1 MYPAVPPRRGQHELA
16 IRCNRAKPTCD
27 GCQVRGLPCTYP
39 ERSKRKKANPRRGQP
54 KEPRMSDHVLSNLLE
69 RLLQVEET
77 CTRLVA
83 DASTVNTALS
93 NNSPGSLQ
101 GSSSQTP
108 GQTPEAHS
116 VVSSAASRTFIDN
129 DAEEAEVSD
138 MLSCPATPLNAD
150 VHLQQAFE
158 QVLHL
163 KRQNLFKQTASM
175 DYHIRP
181 EIAKACIEN
190 FCTHFQIDTFPS
202 FINVKLMHL
211 IPDIIDMPE
220 VTLEPAVLVL
230 YYSIVYHG
238 SMVIADDLGSQDSNL
253 TQRVYGC
260 CLRAL
265 PAWRE
270 RSSGTKTDLISAI
283 LLMRASFQQCDFE
296 FSWNM
301 YKLVYQCV
309 KKLNLHNIDQDFPS
323 TFMQQSPDDGTDHDR
338 QGLWALVLVDLFF
351 RLLHDKPAIMTAN
364 LTEWRVNLPAI
375 NVVPE
380 QPEHMVPTLAFFVK
394 SRLTFLLLRF
404 FDLFAQG
411 SDDKDCIERIEG
423 LCAEIED
430 LVREWSVRDSMDAN
444 EENVSNWWTL
454 YDLTLTASCSMM
466 IMSRKMEALQSEVSG
481 IPFPCYDK
489 PVSVLSV
496 RIARNVLELALL
508 GLGKYKSPLAAAY
521 VFGAFRCYVPYGCLA
536 RHLFVSGPGEP
547 GSTSLSDLAL
557 LEKVAE
563 SMSAIA
569 ERDGDLLPLTHTLH
583 MLNIS
588 IHVRWEEKAR

>member
-1 MYPAVPPRRGQHELA
+1 M
-16 IRCNRAKPTCD
+16 NRMSTHYFLC
-27 GCQVRGLPCTYP
+27 LPLTFL
-39 ERSKRKKANPRRGQP
+39 SHV
-54 KEPRMSDHVLSNLLE
+54 SDHVLSGLLE
-69 RLLQVEET
+69 RLLRVEEK

-83 DASTVNTALS
+83 DPSTVNTALS

-101 GSSSQTP
+101 GSYSQTP
-108 GQTPEAHS
+108 GQTPEAHF
-116 VVSSAASRTFIDN
+116 VVSSAASRASIDN
-129 DAEEAEVSD
+129 DAEETEASD
-138 MLSCPATPLNAD
+138 LPSCLATPLNAD
-150 VHLQQAFE
+150 VRLQQAFE

-163 KRQNLFKQTASM
+163 KRQNLFNQTVPL
-175 DYHIRP
+175 DYHIQP

-202 FINVKLMHL
+202 FINIKLMHL

-238 SMVIADDLGSQDSNL
+238 SVLIADDLGPQYSNL

-260 CLRAL
+260 CLRVL

-270 RSSGTKTDLISAI
+270 RSLGTKTDLISAI

-301 YKLVYQCV
+301 YRIVYQCI

-323 TFMQQSPDDGTDHDR
+323 TFMRQSPDDGTDHDR

-364 LTEWRVNLPAI
+364 LTEWRVNLPTI
-375 NVVPE
+375 NIVPE
-380 QPEHMVPTLAFFVK
+380 QPEHMVSTLAFFVK

-404 FDLFAQG
+404 FDFFAQS
-411 SDDKDCIERIEG
+411 SDDEDCIERIEG

-430 LVREWSVRDSMDAN
+430 LIGEWSVRDSMDAN

-466 IMSRKMEALQSEVSG
+466 VMSRKMEALHSEVSG
-481 IPFPCYDK
+481 LPFPCYNK

-496 RIARNVLELALL
+496 NIARKVLELALL
-508 GLGKYKSPLAAAY
+508 GLEKYTSPLAAAY
-521 VFGAFRCYVPYGCLA
+521 LFGAFRCHIPYGCLVN
-536 RHLFVSGPGEP
+536 HLFVSDPGEP
-547 GSTSLSDLAL
+547 GSTSFSDMVL

-563 SMSAIA
+563 SMGTIA
-569 ERDGDLLPLTHTLH
+569 ERDGDLLPLARTLH
-583 MLNIS
+583 QLNIT
-588 IHVRWEEKAR
+588 IHARWKGNAGQ